1 MKKRVGGW
9 KRRREGS
16 TFRKQRGTD
25 NSLDKGS
32 EKEKK
37 IRQKECER
45 WMKDVYWISLVKK
58 EWAFSSGWWFVCCVY
73 YKTTKTSTKTE
84 KEKKEK
90 EREKLSATAAWHD
103 GKSVN
108 VNRPSSFFTTLFFK
122 VRIKYKF
129 NSEGCRKK
137 REENS
142 LAALLWKK
150 NGE

>member
-1 MKKRVGGW
+1 MYAAFTIKLQKHQP
-9 KRRREGS
+9 
-16 TFRKQRGTD
+16 KQ
-25 NSLDKGS
+25 
-32 EKEKK
+32 
-37 IRQKECER
+37 
-45 WMKDVYWISLVKK
+45 KK
-58 EWAFSSGWWFVCCVY
+58 E
-73 YKTTKTSTKTE
+73 
-84 KEKKEK
+84 
-90 EREKLSATAAWHD
+90 ERKGTGKKLSATAAWHD

-150 NGE
+150 NGEKKVSKVKMIKGW